1 MATLT
6 STITESISLNGADR
20 GSTNTLSISSV
31 TQVFHRIVTCPA
43 DQDTTL
49 VTFDDSTDDVA
60 GTAGALDVEDVK
72 YIRVTNLG
80 SQPVNLSLQIDAG
93 EDNTAADESATIL
106 LAAGRS
112 FIMGAAADG
121 VAVSDTDGNIVT
133 TLHHLESLLIDPSSN
148 AVTVEVFIAS

>member
-72 YIRVTNLG
+72 YIY
-80 SQPVNLSLQIDAG
+80 DK
-93 EDNTAADESATIL
+93 
-106 LAAGRS
+106 RS
-112 FIMGAAADG
+112 EKGQEQYG
-121 VAVSDTDGNIVT
+121 T
-133 TLHHLESLLIDPSSN
+133 TLEDSPEEFYAWLNHLQEELMDATLYIQKIKKLN
-148 AVTVEVFIAS
+148 K